1 MKNLVSPYVE
11 DLVGIIARD
20 QKSING
26 RIKEIDRR
34 IQGIEERLTHQEQ
47 ALRAQLSTILR
58 LMAELNAQRSTLSQ
72 FMNMGPG
79 FLA

>member
-1 MKNLVSPYVE
+1 MSPYVE

-47 ALRAQLSTILR
+47 ALRAQLSAILR

-72 FMNMGPG
+72 FMNMGSG